1 MLNKLNIIL
10 AEDHAIVRDGIKMLL
25 ETDEYIHVIGIAADG
40 DGVMDIINGP
50 VKADVLLTDI
60 QMPGVDGFTLI
71 DRIKKL
77 NTNIKVVVLSMHNDM
92 SYVTEAFARGASG
105 FLLKECSPGELLFA
119 VKYVARNGQYLS
131 AELAVKL
138 PGLYSVAFPSGK
150 SGIQFTERELEVMRL
165 IGEGMT
171 NNEISDYLF
180 LSKRTVEG
188 HRQSLL
194 EKTGCRNTAVL
205 VKFAVQNGFIK

>member
-1 MLNKLNIIL
+1 
-10 AEDHAIVRDGIKMLL
+10 
-25 ETDEYIHVIGIAADG
+25 
-40 DGVMDIINGP
+40 
-50 VKADVLLTDI
+50 
-60 QMPGVDGFTLI
+60 
-71 DRIKKL
+71 
-77 NTNIKVVVLSMHNDM
+77 MHNDM

-105 FLLKECSPGELLFA
+105 YLLKECSPEELLFA
-119 VKYVARNGQYLS
+119 IKYIARNGQYLS

-138 PGLYSVAFPSGK
+138 PGLYSAVFAASK
-150 SGIQFTERELEVMRL
+150 SAPLSDIQFTERELEVMRL

-205 VKFAVQNGFIK
+205 VKFAVQNGLIK